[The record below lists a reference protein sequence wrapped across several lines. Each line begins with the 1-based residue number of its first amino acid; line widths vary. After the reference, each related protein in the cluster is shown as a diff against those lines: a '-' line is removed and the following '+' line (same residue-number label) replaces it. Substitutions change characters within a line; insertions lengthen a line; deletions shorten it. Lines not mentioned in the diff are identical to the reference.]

1 MFGKLLKKVDK
12 WPSKKQYLFFLAL
25 ILIPNL
31 LRQIVYFI
39 SFLKTGY
46 TDFIISG
53 ETIRIYGSG
62 KFIFGALEEILIGII
77 FSLLWFKFDRLK
89 FLSYGWISD
98 AAFDFLS
105 VLTYFIFGAPILSL
119 LGLNNTWH
127 FLLRELILFYIIS
140 GPILAKFRVNIKKLV
155 VAYSVF
161 GIIVLIVA
169 LLY

>member
-89 FLSYGWISD
+89 FLSYGGLVMRHLIS
-98 AAFDFLS
+98 FQF
-105 VLTYFIFGAPILSL
+105 
-119 LGLNNTWH
+119 
-127 FLLRELILFYIIS
+127 
-140 GPILAKFRVNIKKLV
+140 
-155 VAYSVF
+155 
-161 GIIVLIVA
+161 
-169 LLY
+169 

>member
-1 MFGKLLKKVDK
+1 
-12 WPSKKQYLFFLAL
+12 
-25 ILIPNL
+25 
-31 LRQIVYFI
+31 
-39 SFLKTGY
+39 
-46 TDFIISG
+46 
-53 ETIRIYGSG
+53 
-62 KFIFGALEEILIGII
+62 
-77 FSLLWFKFDRLK
+77 
-89 FLSYGWISD
+89 
-98 AAFDFLS
+98 
-105 VLTYFIFGAPILSL
+105 LTYFIFGAPILSL